1 VALCLGG
8 DIAEVDAY
16 PDPWQFRN
24 RRDYCDAL
32 RALRK
37 PVIAAVNGYAYG
49 GGLELA
55 LSCDI
60 RLASATASFAAA
72 DIKLGWIGGGG
83 VSALLTASV
92 PASDAALLLLTG
104 DPVDAAEAHR
114 IGLVS
119 RVYSPGGA
127 SASGAVAGLDDR
139 RAAAGRGPGGQGQ
152 PARRPEHGP
161 RAGHPV
167 GAGDARLSAWGRA
180 TPRRDVRPSR
190 RSGPLHLPVTEEER
204 RAVQIIR
211 YAGPDGVRVAV
222 TGEAGPRVLP
232 VASVAELLSMPLDRM
247 RSVVEA
253 SGEPAGGPAGGPAG
267 WPAGGPLRPLPP
279 VDGLTEV
286 WACGVTYERSS
297 EARQEESDVADVYA
311 RVYQADRPEL
321 FFKSPAWRVC
331 GDGEPIGIRPD
342 SEISVP
348 EPELALV
355 CNAAAEIVGVTIC
368 DDVSSRSIE
377 GQNPLYLPQAKIYAG
392 ACAIGPGITPVWT
405 LDDIGALT
413 ITVSVRRGESVVWSG
428 ETSTAQLHRDL
439 ADLVE
444 YLFRSFS
451 FPQGVI
457 LSTGTGLV
465 PELSFTLAPG
475 DEVAV
480 GIAGVG
486 TLTNVVRLTTGFG
499 WLTPSPDR
507 SPGGA

>member
-1 VALCLGG
+1 
-8 DIAEVDAY
+8 
-16 PDPWQFRN
+16 
-24 RRDYCDAL
+24 
-32 RALRK
+32 
-37 PVIAAVNGYAYG
+37 
-49 GGLELA
+49 
-55 LSCDI
+55 
-60 RLASATASFAAA
+60 
-72 DIKLGWIGGGG
+72 
-83 VSALLTASV
+83 
-92 PASDAALLLLTG
+92 
-104 DPVDAAEAHR
+104 
-114 IGLVS
+114 
-119 RVYSPGGA
+119 
-127 SASGAVAGLDDR
+127 
-139 RAAAGRGPGGQGQ
+139 
-152 PARRPEHGP
+152 
-161 RAGHPV
+161 
-167 GAGDARLSAWGRA
+167 
-180 TPRRDVRPSR
+180 
-190 RSGPLHLPVTEEER
+190 
-204 RAVQIIR
+204 VQIIR

-405 LDDIGALT
+405 LDDIWALT

>member
-1 VALCLGG
+1 
-8 DIAEVDAY
+8 
-16 PDPWQFRN
+16 
-24 RRDYCDAL
+24 
-32 RALRK
+32 
-37 PVIAAVNGYAYG
+37 
-49 GGLELA
+49 
-55 LSCDI
+55 
-60 RLASATASFAAA
+60 
-72 DIKLGWIGGGG
+72 
-83 VSALLTASV
+83 
-92 PASDAALLLLTG
+92 
-104 DPVDAAEAHR
+104 
-114 IGLVS
+114 
-119 RVYSPGGA
+119 
-127 SASGAVAGLDDR
+127 
-139 RAAAGRGPGGQGQ
+139 
-152 PARRPEHGP
+152 
-161 RAGHPV
+161 
-167 GAGDARLSAWGRA
+167 
-180 TPRRDVRPSR
+180 
-190 RSGPLHLPVTEEER
+190 
-204 RAVQIIR
+204 VQIIR

-253 SGEPAGGPAGGPAG
+253 SGEPAGGPAG